1 MRILNI
7 QRMSTEDGPGL
18 RTTLFAKG
26 CPLRCAWC
34 HNPESLSHA
43 FQIEWLAE
51 RCIGCKTCVAV
62 CSENALTMTDEGL
75 VIDRERCS
83 LCLLCAKEC
92 PTMAIETKGEDQT
105 VDALFNELIKDR
117 AYFGQDG
124 GVTLSGG
131 EILSQAEDA
140 AALLKRLRE
149 AGIHTAVDTS
159 GLCTQET
166 LDKVLPYVDLVLY
179 DLKLFDRD
187 AHKQW
192 TGVENDIILG
202 NFQYLL
208 DKKQS
213 LGFTLWVRTPVIPG
227 ATDSDDNIQAIAKIV
242 GNNAER
248 WELCAFNNLCEGKYE
263 RLGGRWQFA
272 GTPLMSAQRMNEL
285 ETIARNAG
293 CRTAIATGNTK
304 LEQ

>member
-62 CSENALTMTDEGL
+62 CPENALTMTDEGL

-208 DKKQS
+208 DKKRS

-248 WELCAFNNLCEGKYE
+248 WEL
-263 RLGGRWQFA
+263 
-272 GTPLMSAQRMNEL
+272 
-285 ETIARNAG
+285 
-293 CRTAIATGNTK
+293 
-304 LEQ
+304 